1 MLYSEYKRPS
11 FLSPEEQDALQQ
23 RQAYLTPMDKPST
36 WWERTKLQAVSYN
49 SLSLLSQVSSVNNF
63 YEEEGYNP
71 ANDIIIQN
79 NKWIQDIYPAQWSSL
94 MESKSS
100 KYSFALISNIQKNH
114 STAMT
119 LSDGSFV
126 SNLTGGL
133 IAGLVDPINF
143 LSFGAGNIIKGGKTA
158 AVAANASRVAKQTAK
173 IKHLS
178 LGDKAAYGVYTN
190 MAATM
195 LIEPLMQEAD
205 VTRTAEDAAI
215 DLIASGVL
223 GAGFSTGAHAFGK
236 SVDVAK
242 QKAVRAATGGYDSVE
257 AALEANNKEIWDI
270 AHNTPEKKKYWDR
283 IESLEDITSLSGDE
297 LKVGDTWIKEA
308 QSIVF
313 KETKIPGL
321 EKVQRW
327 MFLNPGQQMF
337 ASNSPAMQRIA
348 QELLEFNLEMGNQV
362 ERPAIESQIRLAD
375 FMMSHRQTKHDS
387 IVENFVSEHG
397 STTELD
403 MRQIKDRVYDLVIS
417 GSDKIE
423 GNQFFVLKQGAES
436 LELIDSF
443 ADVRGNEVLV
453 KTIQDAA
460 KEYRAFMKI
469 VDTSS
474 DTAGFITN
482 AGRGA
487 QAIDVLIKSYVPRR
501 VDSNKAMH
509 RMRLDASSQSVDDFV
524 EAVKAGFIDIDK
536 REMDILLKEIKRIQ
550 KVIGK
555 KTKEIDRQ
563 QDSMVAVPEYSLQ
576 KVKKLQET
584 LDKYNDEYNLR
595 ANRTPEDLEIHAK
608 NTVENYL
615 NNKREFDQSGF
626 ESIGSLGLKH
636 GTGRKVEIEDR
647 FLRPFMITDT
657 SALMEYARLQ
667 IIPKL
672 VLSSE
677 LQGLYSKDY
686 NGMINTLLKKIESYK
701 DKIDERDRYSSLLSA
716 AMKEDESA
724 IKSLEEWEWKYNKE
738 EWEQQIDLVE
748 EDSIRMND
756 MIDELFDLVEE
767 SRLAKEI
774 QFITSP
780 GVIENITGGDTFG
793 NIGEILRTVEEIIQV
808 RKEKR
813 RAISDQALKN
823 KEIFKDLTAAVNRTN
838 IAEDYQNKMAIN
850 KRIDE
855 LVSDMKRLI
864 EGEYHERDFLTTH
877 TGHMIP
883 INKETNVAIVDQ
895 RQEFEADMDLLDV
908 TWTMSDNGT
917 IKARTT
923 YAGREVKV
931 SLIETAANAANEN
944 LDVSNYTATYG
955 ERAAYIRLEPV
966 VQPGSNFDFKV
977 YSGAAKGSDRAW
989 GDTGEN
995 FGVDVTHFVGDY
1007 DYALSKYN
1015 EALTF
1020 IDRYIKDMKKVVAWK
1035 KKNNQSVTKENNLIN
1050 IAFNQRAEWNRQK
1063 KTTEFEKKSNEERYE
1078 KLSQRV
1084 EKVDQD
1090 TLNKKQKLALSDKQ
1104 LSEKQK
1110 QGQIRGSQKQV
1121 NSVEFQFPE
1130 FNDKGDFIGYAKKS
1144 MTTTAR
1150 GLNVEGK
1157 QRTVKKGSAVYE
1169 KVTGIPD
1176 GIENLTLRNTLMI
1189 DNSNRV
1195 LAIVRL
1201 DANGNPV
1208 AGGTAN
1214 AIRYAKKLLPGN
1226 EKDHYTREDLQNM
1239 KDREIYVYNTVPTRN
1254 KDGEVIYGVG
1264 WYKYSPRDVT
1274 QGAVYS
1280 AQNKRVNKTY
1290 PKFKALSGRSRLY
1303 VADKKYEIEDWV
1315 PVREIPMLD
1324 PQGTALIGQREA
1336 GIDDASLGKVIDSVY
1351 EKTFNPNYADTTHLA
1366 NEAIAMNFEFEP
1378 RADYDRRRK
1387 ADDDTEKRKELTDKK
1402 KIVQVRLS
1410 VTQLDK
1416 LANELEKFSNKR
1428 YKKPI
1433 EAGVTGS
1440 QISKSAASAVRDM
1453 IFKYIGRD
1461 VFEIVPGQQPL
1472 YKKILNQFDPEYD
1485 KRAQM
1490 QKGTPLYAQKEAA
1503 DRPTINDV
1511 VMLMN
1516 AVSKLAAEKQGLLTT
1531 TGRGFEEVTP
1541 SEAAAQMASIQADI
1555 EKLRRKP
1562 KRMRKHGLPANDAV
1576 VKTGAKNTIDAIKA
1590 GVRTQTTR
1598 KNRQDILDKRVGDVV
1613 QFYKNVEDGKEVIY
1627 VEVTGSGKVGDDYT
1641 PEQWAEKEGYLLDAV
1656 KDNWEQ
1662 GEKFSQQHYFT
1673 FKYLGE
1679 DLPGKTPVKQTET
1692 SAAPVKKVVEVDIWT
1707 RSKVKQDTDHVY
1719 LFGDNYTD
1727 ASDGYVPSSTQAVI
1741 RGLPNAV
1748 GISTR
1753 FSRKQDLPDTDEVFE
1768 TFKQD
1773 VIDSIEKAK
1782 SFGKP
1787 IKISKG
1793 GIGTGKA
1800 NLPKRFFD
1808 FLQEELEKLKKE
1820 SDIDR
1825 GPKRQ
1830 VEFKKPEPKKEL
1842 NKKEYVKKARKQ
1854 TPWAWIDNNVKK
1866 RKAALSLEVFKHKER
1881 DNLSPEN
1888 IKEIDQTI
1896 TDLNI
1901 ASVPSGK
1908 ARELRKKQT
1917 FEIMSEQ
1924 LLNLT
1929 DGMRDIDNV
1938 IEAKKLGYV
1947 DLREGWDGLWVTDD
1961 GLQMIGDQPLSTFV
1975 RERMEKASVPPEDP
1989 RFFFNK
1995 QFDKL
2000 DTLYDRYK
2008 ESNVELTRLVDDF
2021 DQTTKDL
2028 NVISKQVS
2036 DNNQN
2041 ARTQKLGYGKKHIDG
2056 FYDEDIEVNEPR
2068 RLGFKSEL
2076 GYMNKYD
2083 HDPNQIRGFLEGSTY
2098 AQKIAGVNDFP
2109 GVVRMLGDL
2118 ASSERKDNYAFYLKN
2133 EFMKQRLTREGAT
2146 EDELL
2151 KMFDNLDFVFGDLRN
2166 EKIAARMGQ
2175 DFEKTMRIIKNLN
2188 YMRYMG
2194 MVTIASL
2201 GDFANAI
2208 GTMGLTGYA
2217 RTMMTYFGNFEERKD
2232 MAVLPNLI
2240 AAGEIAGIENRTTT
2254 LMDTEASGTFLDPIT
2269 MAPRSSAGSSRM
2281 SRTIDKLDK
2290 GTNQNSRLMKA
2301 YNRYGNFLGV
2311 WNAFNK
2317 RMVALGLEDMVV
2329 RAALNGNV
2337 VDGKY
2342 VNNSKARVLGM
2353 LKGMRFSDQDLIA
2366 IKENYLKYGSTKE
2379 NIIGGDFYISGFENW
2394 DSNKSFTTY
2403 DYHAKIEGAVNHI
2416 IVTPGLADLP
2426 KWFKIPEVSPF
2437 VQFKSF
2443 LFASTNRMFLPMVQR
2458 GSLHKDPNQF
2468 AMFFSTA
2475 MLGTLSYVIYEI
2487 MAGNDPFKD
2496 SEYEDEEGNVKKRSW
2511 ANKMVL
2517 EGIDRGGSAAFLFS
2531 LSNIMDRHL
2540 GLGVHSLFGGEL
2552 NRKYRARTLNDFIT
2566 GPIGGLLDDMQK
2578 GLTGVADLALG
2589 REVSES
2595 QLTSMR
2601 RVVPAQN
2608 AISVRAAIDIAPS
2621 ALDAFFKPNNWT
2633 KNYLDNYR
2641 PIQGRTFDMLNQE

>member
-49 SLSLLSQVSSVNNF
+49 SLSLLSQVGSVNNF

-79 NKWIQDIYPAQWSSL
+79 NRWIQDIYPAQWSSL

-100 KYSFALISNIQKNH
+100 KYSFSLISNIQKNH

-195 LIEPLMQEAD
+195 LIEPLMQNAD
-205 VTRTAEDAAI
+205 ITRTAEDAAI
-215 DLIASGVL
+215 DLISSGVL

-283 IESLEDITSLSGDE
+283 IESLEDITSLSEDE
-297 LKVGDTWIKEA
+297 LKVGDSWIKEA

-337 ASNSPAMQRIA
+337 SSNSPVMQRIA

-362 ERPAIESQIRLAD
+362 ERPAIESQVRLAD

-417 GSDKIE
+417 GNDKIK

-436 LELIDSF
+436 LELIDAF
-443 ADVRGNEVLV
+443 ADIRGNEVLV
-453 KTIQDAA
+453 KTIEDAA

-469 VDTSS
+469 IDTSS

-501 VDSNKAMH
+501 VDSNKATH
-509 RMRLDASSQSVDDFV
+509 RMRLDANSQSIDDFV

-536 REMDILLKEIKRIQ
+536 REMDILLKEIKKIQ
-550 KVIGK
+550 KQIK
-555 KTKEIDRQ
+555 KKAKEIDDR

-584 LDKYNDEYNLR
+584 LDKYNNEYNLR

-667 IIPKL
+667 IVPKL

-701 DKIDERDRYSSLLSA
+701 DKIDERDRYSVLQRE
-716 AMKEDESA
+716 AMEEPGA
-724 IKSLEEWEWKYNKE
+724 IEELEKFEWRYNKE
-738 EWEQQIDLVE
+738 EWEQQGDLLE

-780 GVIENITGGDTFG
+780 GVIENVAGGDTFG
-793 NIGEILRTVEEIIQV
+793 NIGEILRTVEEIVKV

-813 RAISDQALKN
+813 RAISDQSLKN
-823 KEIFKDLTAAVNRTN
+823 KKIFEDLTAAVNRTN
-838 IAEDYQNKMAIN
+838 IAEDYQKKMAVN

-855 LVSDMKRLI
+855 LVSDIKRLI

-883 INKETNVAIVDQ
+883 VNKKTKVAIVDQ
-895 RQEFEADMDLLDV
+895 SHEFEADMDLLDV
-908 TWTMSDNGT
+908 TWTISENGT
-917 IKARTT
+917 IEPKTT

-931 SLIETAANAANEN
+931 ALTETSANAANEN
-944 LDVSNYTATYG
+944 LDVSNYTDTYG

-989 GDTGEN
+989 GDAGEN

-1007 DYALSKYN
+1007 DYALSKYD
-1015 EALTF
+1015 EALVF
-1020 IDRYIKDMKKVVAWK
+1020 IDSYINDMKKVLAWK
-1035 KKNNQSVTKENNLIN
+1035 KKNNQSVKEENRLIS
-1050 IAFNQRAEWNRQK
+1050 IAFDKRRKWNDQK
-1063 KTTEFEKKSNEERYE
+1063 KRTEFEKKSSKERYE
-1078 KLSQRV
+1078 KLSQRL
-1084 EKVDQD
+1084 EKVDQN
-1090 TLNKKQKLALSDKQ
+1090 TLDKKQKLALTDKQ
-1104 LSEKQK
+1104 LSHKQK
-1110 QGQIRGSQKQV
+1110 QGTIRGSKGQV

-1130 FNDKGDFIGYAKKS
+1130 FNEKGDFIGYAKKS
-1144 MTTTAR
+1144 ITTTAR
-1150 GLNVEGK
+1150 GLDVEGN

-1176 GIENLTLRNTLMI
+1176 GVENLTLRNTVMI

-1201 DANGNPV
+1201 DADGNPV

-1226 EKDHYTREDLQNM
+1226 EKDHYTREDLANM

-1254 KDGEVIYGVG
+1254 KNGEVIYGVG

-1274 QGAVYS
+1274 QGAVHS
-1280 AQNKRVNKTY
+1280 AQNKRTSKTW
-1290 PKFKALSGRSRLY
+1290 PRFKEQSGRSRLY
-1303 VADKKYEIEDWV
+1303 VPDKKYEIEDWV

-1336 GIDDASLGKVIDSVY
+1336 GIDDASLKKVVDSVY

-1366 NEAIAMNFEFEP
+1366 NEAVAMNFDFEP
-1378 RADYDRRRK
+1378 RADYDRRKK
-1387 ADDDTEKRKELTDKK
+1387 AVDDTEQRKELTDKK
-1402 KIVQVRLS
+1402 KIVQTRLA

-1416 LANELEKFSNKR
+1416 LANELEKFSNNR

-1440 QISKSAASAVRDM
+1440 QISKSDANVVRSL
-1453 IFKYIGRD
+1453 ILKYTGRD
-1461 VFEIVPGQQPL
+1461 VFEIVPGQEPL

-1490 QKGTPLYAQKEAA
+1490 KKGTPLYAQKEAA

-1516 AVSKLAAEKQGLLTT
+1516 AVSKLATEKQSLLTT

-1541 SEAAAQMASIQADI
+1541 SEAAAQMASIQVDI

-1562 KRMRKHGLPANDAV
+1562 KRMRRYGLPASDAV

-1613 QFYKNVEDGKEVIY
+1613 QFYKNVEDGKKVIY
-1627 VEVTGSGKVGDDYT
+1627 VEVTGSGKVADDYT

-1673 FKYLGE
+1673 FEYLGE
-1679 DLPGKTPVKQTET
+1679 NLPGKTPVK
-1692 SAAPVKKVVEVDIWT
+1692 
-1707 RSKVKQDTDHVY
+1707 
-1719 LFGDNYTD
+1719 L
-1727 ASDGYVPSSTQAVI
+1727 
-1741 RGLPNAV
+1741 
-1748 GISTR
+1748 
-1753 FSRKQDLPDTDEVFE
+1753 
-1768 TFKQD
+1768 D
-1773 VIDSIEKAK
+1773 V
-1782 SFGKP
+1782 
-1787 IKISKG
+1787 
-1793 GIGTGKA
+1793 
-1800 NLPKRFFD
+1800 
-1808 FLQEELEKLKKE
+1808 
-1820 SDIDR
+1820 DR
-1825 GPKRQ
+1825 GPKKQ
-1830 VEFKKPEPKKEL
+1830 IEFKKPEPKKEL
-1842 NKKEYVKKARKQ
+1842 NKKEYVRKARKQ

-1866 RKAALSLEVFKHKER
+1866 RKAALSLEILKHKER
-1881 DNLSPEN
+1881 DRLSPEI
-1888 IKEIDQTI
+1888 IKQIDETI
-1896 TDLNI
+1896 TALNVG
-1901 ASVPSGK
+1901 SVPSGR
-1908 ARELRKKQT
+1908 ARELRKKRT

-1924 LLNLT
+1924 LSNLT
-1929 DGMRDIDNV
+1929 DAMRDIDNV

-1947 DLREGWDGLWVTDD
+1947 DLREGWGGLWVTDD
-1961 GLQMIGDQPLSTFV
+1961 GLQMIGDKPLSVFV

-1995 QFDKL
+1995 EFDKL
-2000 DTLYDRYK
+2000 DTLYENHK
-2008 ESNVELTRLVDDF
+2008 NSNAELTKLVDDF
-2021 DQTTKDL
+2021 EQTTKDL
-2028 NVISKQVS
+2028 NIISKQVS

-2056 FYDEDIEVNEPR
+2056 FYDKDIEVDEPR

-2076 GYMNKYD
+2076 GYMDKYD
-2083 HDPNQIRGFLEGSTY
+2083 HSPNQIRGFLKGSTY
-2098 AQKIAGVNDFP
+2098 AEKISGVNDFP
-2109 GVVRMLGDL
+2109 GVVRMLSDI
-2118 ASSERKDNYAFYLKN
+2118 ASNERKDNYAFYLKN
-2133 EFMKQRLTREGAT
+2133 EFMKQRLIREGAD

-2151 KMFDNLDFVFGDLRN
+2151 KMFENLDFVFSDLRN
-2166 EKIAARMGQ
+2166 EKISARMGQ

-2217 RTMMTYFGNFEERKD
+2217 RTMLTYFGNFDERKD

-2366 IKENYLKYGSTKE
+2366 IKDNYLKYGNTKE

-2426 KWFKIPEVSPF
+2426 KWFRIPEVSPF

-2475 MLGTLSYVIYEI
+2475 MLGTLSYVVYEI

-2608 AISVRAAIDIAPS
+2608 AISIRAAVDIAPS
-2621 ALDAFFKPNNWT
+2621 ALDAFFRPNTWT
-2633 KNYLDNYR
+2633 QNYLDNYR
-2641 PIQGRTFDMLNQE
+2641 PIQGRAFDMIGPE